1 MVKFLRSAL
10 FNGLLCH
17 VYTRNIA
24 CIYPLCCT
32 VRCCNS
38 APTAQLV
45 NSVASNE
52 KFCRALVQRPRS

>member
-24 CIYPLCCT
+24 CILHIVLYG
-32 VRCCNS
+32 
-38 APTAQLV
+38 
-45 NSVASNE
+45 
-52 KFCRALVQRPRS
+52 ALL